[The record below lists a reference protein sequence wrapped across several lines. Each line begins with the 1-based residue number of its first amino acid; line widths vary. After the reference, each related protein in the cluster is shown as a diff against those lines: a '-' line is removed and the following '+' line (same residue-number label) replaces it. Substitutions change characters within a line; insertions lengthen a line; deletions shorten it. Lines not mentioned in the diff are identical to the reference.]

1 MGKST
6 AVRVTV
12 LPWMSALLW
21 LSACGVA
28 PSPSLT
34 DLNLDVEIAA
44 EPELLAW
51 AIGNTV
57 LERWPGAD
65 DLPTGGFVPVLV
77 DGESLTVEFATDGG
91 LSSFAATAGLSRPH
105 HRAVDSGI
113 IELSIARAKPLRT
126 PLRTRGNDGRFRA
139 HITPVRTAAGTT
151 VSHLRLRATDAA
163 AEPSLWARVVR
174 NCDLLDTF
182 GSAAAALDSGRP
194 ELAAAQ
200 LHRVLDVGGTT
211 PDSANTEL
219 SAPLWAALAL
229 ARERL
234 GALPQAR
241 AAAALACDAAPGRDP
256 YAQLLVRLDA
266 GSAHPTARGE
276 SPLPWL
282 SRMSTDPRT
291 RLVAGLQH
299 ERLSQRHAQM
309 DEFTIAAASSDAPTD
324 RARRA
329 LVSAERARSRAEQ
342 DLALLHSL
350 EAQVHLPDDLDILE
364 QVVDHA
370 IAVRSPAIA
379 LRAIARAWPKVE
391 GRLARTRLRSLSE
404 RTVAGMP
411 PTLAIRVANSEACG
425 ELAALALEHCAD
437 ETTRRHALAVVAV
450 ERTLRATRFDRSL
463 DALATPPR

>member
-21 LSACGVA
+21 LSACGVG
-28 PSPSLT
+28 PSPSPT

-51 AIGNTV
+51 AIGNTL

-65 DLPTGGFVPVLV
+65 ELPTGGFVPILV
-77 DGESLTVEFATDGG
+77 DGGAITLEFATDGG
-91 LSSFAATAGLSRPH
+91 LSSFAATAGLSRPR
-105 HRAVDSGI
+105 HRATGSGL
-113 IELSIARAKPLRT
+113 IELTVARPQPLRS
-126 PLRTRGNDGRFRA
+126 PLRARGGEGRFRA
-139 HITPVRTAAGTT
+139 HIAPVRTTSGTT

-182 GSAAAALDSGRP
+182 GAAAAALDAGRP
-194 ELAAAQ
+194 DLAAAQ

-211 PDSANTEL
+211 PDSANSEL
-219 SAPLWAALAL
+219 AAPLWAALAL

-241 AAAALACDAAPGRDP
+241 AAAALACDAAPGRDH
-256 YAQLLVRLDA
+256 YAQLLIRLDA

-282 SRMSTDPRT
+282 TRMSSDPRT

-299 ERLSQRHAQM
+299 ERLTQRHAQM
-309 DEFTIAAASSDAPTD
+309 DEFTIAAASSDAPID

-329 LVSAERARSRAEQ
+329 LMSAELARSRADR

-350 EAQVHLPDDLDILE
+350 EAQVHLPADLDLLE

-370 IAVRSPAIA
+370 IACKSPSIA
-379 LRAIARAWPKVE
+379 LRAIARAWPNVE
-391 GRLARTRLRSLSE
+391 GRLARSRLRSLSE
-404 RTVAGMP
+404 RAVAEMP
-411 PTLAIRVANSEACG
+411 PTLAMRVANSEACG
-425 ELAALALEHCAD
+425 ELAALALEHCTD
-437 ETTRRHALAVVAV
+437 ETTRRRALAVVAA
-450 ERTLRATRFDRSL
+450 ERTLRTTQFDRSPG
-463 DALATPPR
+463 ALATPPR